1 MVGGGFD
8 NYGLCGLAMVKPE
21 LSPLFATLTP
31 QIAVKSALF
40 CATLSKNRG
49 GGRDLASDFGFWRE
63 WPIMVKAKRYQRIY
77 ERWWRGVL
85 LWL

>member
-31 QIAVKSALF
+31 QIAVSPLF
-40 CATLSKNRG
+40 ATLSKIG
-49 GGRDLASDFGFWRE
+49 GGGARLFQILAFGGSGRSWLRPMISE
-63 WPIMVKAKRYQRIY
+63 VY
-77 ERWWRGVL
+77 ECLGRL